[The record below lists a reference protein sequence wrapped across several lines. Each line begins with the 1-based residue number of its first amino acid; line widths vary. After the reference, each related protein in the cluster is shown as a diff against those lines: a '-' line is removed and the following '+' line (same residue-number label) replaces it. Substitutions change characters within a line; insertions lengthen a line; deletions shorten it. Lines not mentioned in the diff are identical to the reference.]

1 MNLMQEKKDKPN
13 AELAHAKAMAEEQPA
28 GERAIE
34 ETVASQ
40 AAAAEAGMP
49 QTEQAAN
56 VNAEKIMADL
66 RQELEMQLHQM
77 VEEAVKLSQMS
88 ESERTAYTARRREDD
103 LTAREKRLAAR
114 ELRADALDLLAQR
127 GLPRELADAIGYES
141 RETMLASIDGV
152 ERVFRQ
158 AVQAGVEE
166 RMRGVLPVT
175 GAPVQGGD
183 TAQMDDEAYYRMNYS
198 AH

>member
-1 MNLMQEKKDKPN
+1 MQEKKDKPN

-56 VNAEKIMADL
+56 VNVEKIMADL

-103 LTAREKRLAAR
+103 LTAREKRLGCPRIAGRCAGFAGTAR
-114 ELRADALDLLAQR
+114 SSAR
-127 GLPRELADAIGYES
+127 IG
-141 RETMLASIDGV
+141 RCHRL
-152 ERVFRQ
+152 
-158 AVQAGVEE
+158 
-166 RMRGVLPVT
+166 
-175 GAPVQGGD
+175 
-183 TAQMDDEAYYRMNYS
+183 
-198 AH
+198 